1 MSDGNV
7 GENDPYGELLDREK
21 QGVRPDFL
29 QSNSWDEGTAY
40 RLNGEDY
47 DKNDRKIKKK
57 SRRIDAGLKL
67 ANAEK
72 DASNGGVGQ
81 DKDGL
86 DSARKKESS
95 GGLYSGLSGFA
106 KGKSKNKK
114 KDIKGILKK
123 STPLVGILTAFTGVT
138 MLISTGQNMLP
149 LAIKELITE
158 KLNSVGISS
167 TVASDDWLDTQL
179 NQGVRSGAPKKD
191 DTSTLYA
198 FSDYQ
203 VQQFESQGIKV
214 VSDDNITALLY
225 QKNGQYIPVVGSV
238 ALEQYSSS
246 NIVSMVQSA
255 SGFNNIGGPVSAKE
269 ALADQSFKNPYTTAT
284 KAWRGGV
291 SGWFDNIMDDITQI
305 KLNITRNRWAKYVAK
320 SMKGVSED
328 LRGISEEFKK
338 TAKSTTT
345 EKTSDDGVTSKE
357 GSAAGE
363 DEDGTTKINQDG
375 KNEKFSSDEEIEKVG
390 YDTDGASEED
400 IEKIKANND
409 GDSSGT
415 NVSGDKIGSSSTTVE
430 GISKVL
436 NSKAVKAASA
446 IADYGCALL
455 EGLVSIYTIVSAY
468 QNMQF
473 LNLVTGFLES
483 VDKTKAGD
491 GSGSPYNE
499 YGTTLTTKAD
509 TKDDNG
515 DVISDRQGK
524 TAVESAGVS
533 WLFGDGNK
541 ISQSDPSVRN
551 TNFESIMSNISI
563 LTSNIKLTTDIYA
576 KCGYVRAG
584 LAAVDLA
591 TTVISFIPIFGGAVK
606 GIQLGVK
613 EVAKV
618 AIKAAVQIA
627 LYAIIPIAA
636 KNLANMMLEDVAT
649 EWFGEDLGNAL
660 VSGANKY
667 LGGNGTS
674 GGQSPGSS
682 KKVAEYIGLRDAVI
696 AEEAEYQ
703 RSIRSPFDVTSRHT
717 FLGSLAYSIM
727 PLAYSNGLVANMKN
741 VFGVVSSSVTSML
754 PTADA
759 IDEQSVLSST
769 GDCNLLG
776 STGAVGDAFCNPYI
790 ITDMST
796 IATSPV
802 AVNDM
807 VHNIQS
813 DDVLAAMGSYEHVG
827 SDNFNDDGSIKEGSD
842 LAKYIT
848 FCGQRTSQ
856 YGIKDLTIAEQV
868 STNKATKI
876 MNYVPVVNDFSQI
889 YEGLADEANL
899 GWSNGSACVAT
910 DENAYWGDNK
920 WYQRYAENERLLENI
935 NPGYTSTVTAYL
947 RDYYEENPLDQSFEG
962 TLARFSGMTK
972 EGVEDTLALIEYYDF
987 LKDYKPSER
996 YAFGEPKIKDKK
1008 ELKFNNNNDV
1018 AKGMLFTLIN
1028 QISYAD
1034 VRNRSFA
1041 V

>member
-7 GENDPYGELLDREK
+7 SGEDPYGELLDSEK
-21 QGVRPDFL
+21 EGVRPDFL
-29 QSNSWDEGTAY
+29 KNDSLGDGVAY
-40 RLNGEDY
+40 RLNGDDY
-47 DKNDRKIKKK
+47 DKNDNKIKRK
-57 SRRIDAGLKL
+57 SRRIDAGHKL
-67 ANAEK
+67 ADAEK
-72 DASNGGVGQ
+72 DASSGGIGQ

-86 DSARKKESS
+86 NSAREKESS
-95 GGLYSGLSGFA
+95 GGLYSGISGFI

-114 KDIKGILKK
+114 KDIKGVLKK
-123 STPLVGILTAFTGVT
+123 ATPLVGIVGAFTGAI
-138 MLISTGQNMLP
+138 MFISAGQNMLP

-158 KLNSVGISS
+158 KLNSIGVSS
-167 TVASDDWLDTQL
+167 TVASDDWLNTQL

-191 DTSTLYA
+191 DTATLYA

-225 QKNGQYIPVVGSV
+225 KKNGQYVPVVGSV
-238 ALEQYSSS
+238 ALEEYSESS
-246 NIVSMVQSA
+246 IVGMVQSA
-255 SGFNNIGGPVSAKE
+255 SGLDNIGSPVSAEE
-269 ALADQSFKNPYTTAT
+269 ALADQDFKNPYTTAS

-291 SGWFDNIMDDITQI
+291 SGWFDNIMSDITQI
-305 KLNITRNRWAKYVAK
+305 KLNVTRNRWSKYAAK
-320 SMKGVSED
+320 SMKGISED
-328 LRGISEEFKK
+328 FKK
-338 TAKSTTT
+338 IAKSTAAD
-345 EKTSDDGVTSKE
+345 KTKDDGITSKE
-357 GSAAGE
+357 GGAAKE
-363 DEDGTTKINQDG
+363 DEEGTTKINQDG
-375 KNEKFSSDEEIEKVG
+375 KEEKFSSDKEIEGVG
-390 YDTDGASEED
+390 YDSDGASEED

-415 NVSGDKIGSSSTTVE
+415 NVSKDKVGSGSTSVD

-446 IADYGCALL
+446 ISDYGCALL

-468 QNMQF
+468 QNLQF
-473 LNLVTGFLES
+473 LNLISGFLES
-483 VDKTKAGD
+483 IDKVKAGD
-491 GSGSPYNE
+491 GSGSPINE
-499 YGTTLTTKAD
+499 YGTNMVEKSD

-515 DVISDRQGK
+515 NVVSDRKGK

-533 WLFGDGNK
+533 WLFGSSNK
-541 ISQSDPSVRN
+541 ISQNDPSVRN
-551 TNFESIMSNISI
+551 VNFESIMSNISI
-563 LTSNIKLTTDIYA
+563 LTSNIKLTTDVYA
-576 KCGYVRAG
+576 ACGYVRAG

-591 TTVISFIPIFGGAVK
+591 TTVISFIPIVGGAVK

-613 EVAKV
+613 EVGKV
-618 AIKAAVQIA
+618 VIKAAVQIA

-636 KNLANMMLEDVAT
+636 KNLAEMMLKDVAT
-649 EWFGEDLGNAL
+649 EWLGEDLGNAL

-682 KKVAEYIGLRDAVI
+682 DKVAEYIGVRDAVI
-696 AEEAEYQ
+696 AEEAKYQ
-703 RSIRSPFDVTSRHT
+703 RAIRSPFDATSRHT
-717 FLGSLAYSIM
+717 FLGSLAYSII
-727 PLAYSNGLVANMKN
+727 PIAYSDGLMANMRN
-741 VFGVVSSSVTSML
+741 TFGLISSSMTGML
-754 PTADA
+754 PTAGA
-759 IDEQSVLSST
+759 IDEQSVISST

-802 AVNDM
+802 AVSDI

-813 DDVLAAMGSYEHVG
+813 DDVVAAVGSYEHVG
-827 SDNFNDDGSIKEGSD
+827 SDNFNDDGSIKENSD

-868 STNKATKI
+868 STTKVTKV

-889 YEGLADEANL
+889 YEGLSDAANL

-910 DENAYWGDNK
+910 DENEYWGDNK
-920 WYQRYAENERLLENI
+920 WYQRYAENQRLLENI

-947 RDYYEENPLDQSFEG
+947 RNYYEKNPLDQSFEG
-962 TLARFSGMTK
+962 TLARFTGKTK
-972 EGVEDTLALIEYYDF
+972 EEVENTLALIEYYEF
-987 LKDYKPSER
+987 LKDYKPDER
-996 YAFGEPKIKDKK
+996 YAFGEPKIRNER
-1008 ELKFNNNNDV
+1008 ELRFDNGGDIVKSAFV
-1018 AKGMLFTLIN
+1018 MPIN
-1028 QISYAD
+1028 YISYAD
-1034 VRNRSFA
+1034 VRNRNFA
-1041 V
+1041 A